1 MILQIPI
8 QAVPNQTLNVI
19 LNNQQCK
26 IKIYV
31 RNSPESEV
39 ENIQPLIVN
48 QPLFSTELCV
58 NGLDPL
64 DWLLCVNPDP
74 LTVAESENIYMDLY
88 VSGAL
93 VYQGMMC
100 LYGSYINQ
108 YKSPLFQGY
117 LFMDTVDKI
126 DPEWPTFGTT
136 TTLNWTDNGSAA

>member
-1 MILQIPI
+1 MILQIPLK
-8 QAVPNQTLNVI
+8 AVPNQSFNVI
-19 LNNQQCK
+19 LDNQQCT
-26 IKIYV
+26 IKLYA
-31 RNSPESEV
+31 RNVAESET

-64 DWLLCVNPDP
+64 DWLLVNNSDP

-88 VSGAL
+88 VSGVL
-93 VYQGMMC
+93 VFQGMVC

-108 YKSPLFQGY
+108 YKSPLFNGY
-117 LFMDTVDKI
+117 LFMDTIDKI

-136 TTLNWTDNGSAA
+136 TTLNWTDNGTAS